1 MMKNKLLYSD
11 VLSKAVDTAKY
22 KISKFNKGKS
32 ESYLIKNLDG
42 KTLAIFKPTEKDQP
56 KLSGRYANAASE
68 YCGYAVS
75 KAFDLNIVPSIR
87 MVTLPFEEDGKK
99 IEKKGTLQ
107 YWFEDYKSASDISK
121 SEYPKLLKSDVD
133 KVVFLDFLIGN
144 TDRHAG
150 NLLVKYDK
158 GLDKYKVRAIDH
170 GLSAISKYGKISTV
184 FNSFTFEG
192 SLPDEFVKN
201 SKDMLDYISK
211 YFSFSKYYSNE
222 DSGIIAKNKVYGLVT
237 KRVVDEDTPSDK
249 YIFSLIRH
257 NYNALVKQNDV
268 LYYVHFND
276 LEDCDIIK
284 YYTQKE
290 KELNILWLL
299 KKLILV
305 KKFPT
310 WEIIKDNMS

>member
-1 MMKNKLLYSD
+1 MMKNELLYSGA
-11 VLSKAVDTAKY
+11 LSKAIDTTKY

-42 KTLAIFKPTEKDQP
+42 KTLAIFKPAHDQQP
-56 KLSGRYANAASE
+56 KASGRYANESSE
-68 YCGYAVS
+68 YCGYVVS
-75 KAFDLNIVPSIR
+75 KAFDLNIVPSVK
-87 MVTLPFEEDGKK
+87 MVDLPFEENGKK

-121 SEYPKLLKSDVD
+121 TEYSKLLKSDVD
-133 KVVFLDFLIGN
+133 KIVFLDFLIGN

-158 GLDKYKVRAIDH
+158 DLDKYKVRAIDH
-170 GLSAISKYGKISTV
+170 GLSSISKYGKISTV

-192 SLPDEFVKN
+192 NLPEEFVKN
-201 SKDMLDYISK
+201 SKDMLDHISK
-211 YFSFSKYYSNE
+211 YFSFSKDYSNE
-222 DSGIIAKNKVYGLVT
+222 DSGIIAKNKIYGLIS
-237 KRVVDEDTPSDK
+237 KRVLDEDTPSNK

-268 LYYVHFND
+268 LYYVHFNN

-310 WEIIKDNMS
+310 WEMIKDNMS